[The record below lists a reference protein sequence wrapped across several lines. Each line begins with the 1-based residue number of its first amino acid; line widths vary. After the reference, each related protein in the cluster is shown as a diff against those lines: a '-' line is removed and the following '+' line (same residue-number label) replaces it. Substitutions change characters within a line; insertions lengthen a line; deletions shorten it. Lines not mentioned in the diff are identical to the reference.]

1 MNAWEG
7 QVLAIAIKE
16 LLEAVKT
23 LGRDGFGFR
32 RDRAILSAVIRDL
45 LSQTPNLSRAQA
57 SLNEVESIGVRR
69 LPEYYVAQDLLAK
82 IRAAQAEP
90 AESAESVPANAP
102 DTTNTNRDEA
112 AANRVLTGR
121 ASAAGSMKKK
131 SRQSPAPPLR
141 GRGRPFSL
149 LERRPA
155 DETGSPH
162 DRGRSDERPLSRV
175 AEPAEPYSAGS
186 SAPPPKPSRPPRDN
200 S

>member
-90 AESAESVPANAP
+90 A
-102 DTTNTNRDEA
+102 
-112 AANRVLTGR
+112 
-121 ASAAGSMKKK
+121 
-131 SRQSPAPPLR
+131 
-141 GRGRPFSL
+141 
-149 LERRPA
+149 
-155 DETGSPH
+155 
-162 DRGRSDERPLSRV
+162 
-175 AEPAEPYSAGS
+175 
-186 SAPPPKPSRPPRDN
+186 
-200 S
+200 

>member
-32 RDRAILSAVIRDL
+32 RDRTILSAVIRDL
-45 LSQTPNLSRAQA
+45 LSQTPNLPRAQA

-82 IRAAQAEP
+82 IRAAQAESPP
-90 AESAESVPANAP
+90 AEGADLAPANASNAAN
-102 DTTNTNRDEA
+102 TTNAGRDEA
-112 AANRVLTGR
+112 AADRILTGR
-121 ASAAGSMKKK
+121 ASAAGSAKKL
-131 SRQSPAPPLR
+131 PLCGT
-141 GRGRPFSL
+141 GRKPSL
-149 LERRPA
+149 LERRPP
-155 DETGSPH
+155 DETGSPT
-162 DRGRSDERPLSRV
+162 DLRLPDERPLSRV
-175 AEPAEPYSAGS
+175 AELAEPYGAGS
-186 SAPPPKPSRPPRDN
+186 PAPPPKPSRSPRDN